1 MTLSYFSHSINLCD
15 SCESSHKD
23 TVGKFEGGFFG
34 IVTRVE
40 MNERESGKSFQFA
53 ASQNAFNFQ
62 CQIVFLAHFF
72 LSPSRVG
79 SRSTFSLRTFFL
91 FHTHIADS
99 QRTICHFR
107 IFYIIPKSTYA
118 IHKINFLPFILFYS
132 HV

>member
-79 SRSTFSLRTFFL
+79 SRSTFSLRTFFYSI
-91 FHTHIADS
+91 HTL
-99 QRTICHFR
+99 Q
-107 IFYIIPKSTYA
+107 
-118 IHKINFLPFILFYS
+118 IHSAQFVILGFFTSFLNPHMPSIK
-132 HV
+132 